1 METINIVNNFDLKII
16 MENMLITNQ
25 SKLLELIINEFE
37 FGYLS
42 NKDLVLD
49 KQNVSEHL
57 NKKKFINW
65 NLFLNLINLNTTCYS
80 QKTKLKT
87 NSLNYI
93 ISSKSTRLIEFLL
106 DLTLK
111 NYSSGETKLVE
122 EEQIN
127 WSGVFVNII
136 RQMYANDTIINK
148 LIDLVLVDNQYR
160 DLLNEKI
167 HKDKTTL
174 FYLVS
179 KCSETIILRLVE
191 TNLIQWNW
199 EDDYANG
206 LVHWACKRNLT
217 QLLDLVIK
225 NNLNLDKTNK
235 GGKTPLHLAC
245 IKNNIGIVKLLIDNK
260 VDMEIIDLESNAP
273 INYAVKYGKSEL
285 VKLLLDQDISL
296 GLNSGD
302 IFYQII
308 KYQNRELVSYF
319 IDTNLVDINKT
330 NWIWTTI
337 LFGTKSMYSQFF
349 QYSSKKIHT
358 TIVDYIINMHK
369 YYNGRYIGD
378 IFDDDD
384 TNFYRF

>member
-1 METINIVNNFDLKII
+1 METINIINNFDSKII

-80 QKTKLKT
+80 QKTKSKT
-87 NSLNYI
+87 NSINYI
-93 ISSKSTRLIEFLL
+93 ISSKSIRLVEFLL

-111 NYSSGETKLVE
+111 NYSNGETKLAE
-122 EEQIN
+122 EEQID
-127 WSGVFVNII
+127 WTGVFVNII
-136 RQMYANDTIINK
+136 RQMYMSDTIINK
-148 LIDLVLVDNQYR
+148 LIDLVLADNQYR

-191 TNLIQWNW
+191 TNLIQWDW

-206 LVHWACKRNLT
+206 LIHWACKRNLT

-245 IKNNIGIVKLLIDNK
+245 IKNNIGIVKLLVNEK
-260 VDMEIIDLESNAP
+260 VDMEQIDLVSNAP
-273 INYAVKYGKSEL
+273 INYAIKYGKSEL

-296 GLNSGD
+296 GLDSSD

-308 KYQNRELVSYF
+308 KYQDVELVSYF
-319 IDTNLVDINKT
+319 IDTNLVDIDKT
-330 NWIWTTI
+330 SWIWTSI
-337 LFGTKSMYSQFF
+337 LFGNKFMYSQLI
-349 QYSSKKIHT
+349 QYTRKKIFVS
-358 TIVDYIINMHK
+358 TINFFINFSN
-369 YYNGRYIGD
+369 YYDGKYIGD
-378 IFDDDD
+378 MFDDDD
-384 TNFYRF
+384 TNFYRL